1 VTRDSRS
8 LLRAR
13 HGVIALLAA
22 LAVHA
27 AVFARLPMALPD
39 GAAATGNG
47 GITVSLAMTAA
58 RAGSETEAVATPE
71 PVPTDAA
78 PQILAA
84 QPAVPEI
91 EQADT
96 APEIAAMPV
105 AATATTAA
113 PTEAASFSPLSA
125 VAALVAAPVDVI
137 AVKAPV
143 VVPPR
148 PRPAARKPTIPP
160 RAVPPAPTTVAATPP
175 RRAAVTA
182 SVAPPETP
190 VTKTA
195 PNVSEQTTTAANT
208 GSGQVPVT
216 PVRQGSD
223 IASLPGGGAVGNP
236 SRDYMSQL
244 RYWLDRNKT
253 YPKDARR
260 KRMQGVVHLY
270 FRVTRDGIILDFS
283 IRKSSGYAVLDA
295 EATAMLKRAVPL
307 PKFSASMKGGY
318 LDVTVPVEFSLRGN
332 S

>member
-1 VTRDSRS
+1 MTRDSRS

-143 VVPPR
+143 VVPP
-148 PRPAARKPTIPP
+148 PAPSGSAQAHHTAARC
-160 RAVPPAPTTVAATPP
+160 PACPDNGCRHAATA
-175 RRAAVTA
+175 RRGDSISGPARDTRHQNG
-182 SVAPPETP
+182 PERFGTDDD
-190 VTKTA
+190 
-195 PNVSEQTTTAANT
+195 SGEYRIGT
-208 GSGQVPVT
+208 G
-216 PVRQGSD
+216 
-223 IASLPGGGAVGNP
+223 AGNP
-236 SRDYMSQL
+236 G
-244 RYWLDRNKT
+244 
-253 YPKDARR
+253 PA
-260 KRMQGVVHLY
+260 G
-270 FRVTRDGIILDFS
+270 
-283 IRKSSGYAVLDA
+283 
-295 EATAMLKRAVPL
+295 
-307 PKFSASMKGGY
+307 
-318 LDVTVPVEFSLRGN
+318 
-332 S
+332 